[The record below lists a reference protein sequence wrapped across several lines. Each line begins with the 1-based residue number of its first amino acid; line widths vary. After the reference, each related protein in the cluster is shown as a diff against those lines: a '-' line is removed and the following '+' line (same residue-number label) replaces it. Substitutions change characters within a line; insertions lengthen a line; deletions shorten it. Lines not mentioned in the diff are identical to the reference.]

1 MTENKKQSLS
11 KKRKGH
17 YHVLD
22 ERVLHPE
29 KLEETVAL
37 SKRIVLDEGRDGKE
51 KKEREAGMPAF
62 IFGQMRFISKGIW
75 AVKAVVFGGML
86 AALYGFR
93 FGGNSGAGEM
103 MAIGA
108 SMLVLTAM
116 PEIWKNIRYQ
126 ALDVESC
133 TRFGLKKAYFARF
146 FILGMTDLCLATV
159 FVACADRWL
168 AVSFYRLAVWLLVPY
183 NSTLIVCLSLMA
195 FGKRGSEQMA
205 EAGGALWMAA
215 IFWLTGYLHIYEKVQ
230 LLIWGILLGLSYVY
244 LLFVIGKIVKNANG
258 ILETEYMKNGGGIC

>member
-1 MTENKKQSLS
+1 M
-11 KKRKGH
+11 
-17 YHVLD
+17 LD

-37 SKRIVLDEGRDGKE
+37 SKMIVLDNERDSE
-51 KKEREAGMPAF
+51 KQKEREAGMFAF
-62 IFGQMRFISKGIW
+62 VFGQMRFISKGTW
-75 AVKAVVFGGML
+75 AVKAVVLGGML

-93 FGGNSGAGEM
+93 FGEIGGAGQM

-108 SMLVLTAM
+108 SLLVLTAM

-159 FVACADRWL
+159 FVVCADRCL
-168 AVSFYRLAVWLLVPY
+168 ALSFYQLAVWLLVPY
-183 NSTLIVCLSLMA
+183 NSMLMVCLSLMA
-195 FGKRGSEQMA
+195 FGKRGSEQLA
-205 EAGGALWMAA
+205 EAGGALWMAVV
-215 IFWLTGYLHIYEKVQ
+215 FWLTGYLHIYEKVQ
-230 LLIWGILLGLSYVY
+230 LFMWGILLGLSYVY

-258 ILETEYMKNGGGIC
+258 LSEVEYVRN